1 MSPETIYYSKTYRRG
16 DRAKGAPAM
25 LQISAQFNAKLRRQD
40 GESGPVTIRLQLALG
55 DPFVV
60 ELIILQEDGGFAWL
74 LAAEDLHAALRHP
87 GRNYGLGD
95 TRIKRK
101 GSKKIVRVILP
112 AGDTNSVTLWCPLE
126 DIEQFVRLV
135 DQVVQING
143 LLGQY
148 LEGGHAAIEA
158 MLASQ

>member
-1 MSPETIYYSKTYRRG
+1 
-16 DRAKGAPAM
+16 M

-40 GESGPVTIRLQLALG
+40 GESGPVTVRLQLMLG

-60 ELIILQEDGGFAWL
+60 ELIILQEDGGFAWQ
-74 LAAEDLHAALRHP
+74 LAAEDLHAALKHP

-95 TRIKRK
+95 IKIK
-101 GSKKIVRVILP
+101 QKESKKLVRVVLP
-112 AGDTNSVTLWCPLE
+112 AGDSSSVMLHCPLE
-126 DIEQFVRLV
+126 DIVQFVRLV

-158 MLASQ
+158 MLAAQ

>member
-1 MSPETIYYSKTYRRG
+1 
-16 DRAKGAPAM
+16 M

-40 GESGPVTIRLQLALG
+40 GESGPVTVRLQLMLG

-60 ELIILQEDGGFAWL
+60 ELIILQEDGGFAWQ
-74 LAAEDLHAALRHP
+74 LAAEDLHAALKHP

-95 TRIKRK
+95 VKIKQK
-101 GSKKIVRVILP
+101 ESKKLVRVILP
-112 AGDTNSVTLWCPLE
+112 AGDSSSVTLHCPLE
-126 DIEQFVRLV
+126 DIVQFVRLV

-148 LEGGHAAIEA
+148 LECGHAAIEA
-158 MLASQ
+158 MLAAQ

>member
-1 MSPETIYYSKTYRRG
+1 
-16 DRAKGAPAM
+16 M
-25 LQISAQFNAKLRRQD
+25 LQISAQFSAKLRRQD
-40 GESGPVTIRLQLALG
+40 GECGPVTVRLQLMLG

-60 ELIILQEDGGFAWL
+60 ELIILQEEGGFAWQ
-74 LAAEDLHAALRHP
+74 LAAEDLHAALKHP
-87 GRNYGLGD
+87 GRNYGLSD
-95 TRIKRK
+95 IKIKRK
-101 GSKKIVRVILP
+101 ESKKIVRVVLP
-112 AGDTNSVTLWCPLE
+112 AGNSSSVMLHCPLE
-126 DIEQFVRLV
+126 DIVQFIRLV

>member
-1 MSPETIYYSKTYRRG
+1 
-16 DRAKGAPAM
+16 M
-25 LQISAQFNAKLRRQD
+25 LQISAQLNAKLRRQD
-40 GESGPVTIRLQLALG
+40 GESGPVTVRLQLMLG

-60 ELIILQEDGGFAWL
+60 ELIILQEDGGFAWQ
-74 LAAEDLHAALRHP
+74 LAAEDLHAALKRP

-95 TRIKRK
+95 VKIKQK
-101 GSKKIVRVILP
+101 ESKKLVRVILP
-112 AGDTNSVTLWCPLE
+112 AGDSSSVTLHCPLE
-126 DIEQFVRLV
+126 DIVQFVRLV

-158 MLASQ
+158 MLAAQ